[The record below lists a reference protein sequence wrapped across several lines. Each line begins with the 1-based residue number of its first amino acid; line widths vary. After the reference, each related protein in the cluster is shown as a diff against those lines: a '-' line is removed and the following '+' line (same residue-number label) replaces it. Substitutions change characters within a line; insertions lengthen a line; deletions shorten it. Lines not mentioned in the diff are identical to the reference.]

1 MKSTSRNNSKRRS
14 LLARRFNA
22 TRRGTT
28 IVECLVASTLIIA
41 GMATLTTLV
50 IRNGHLHW
58 QLRHHQTA
66 LDELRNQ
73 IDALH
78 AVSFEQLE
86 MHVTQLQPS
95 STCLEMLPDAHLTG
109 EVRSHSDARQV
120 VLSLRWKEPGR
131 GENPLR
137 LAAWFYPAKTPTA
150 ELTEDDLRT
159 EQATP

>member
-1 MKSTSRNNSKRRS
+1 MKSTSRSNTKRRS
-14 LLARRFNA
+14 ILARPFHA
-22 TRRGTT
+22 PRRGTT

-58 QLRHHQTA
+58 QLRHHQAA

-86 MHVTQLQPS
+86 MHVSQLQPS
-95 STCLEMLPDAHLTG
+95 ATCLKLLPDARLTG
-109 EVRSHSDARQV
+109 EVRSLDEARQV

-131 GENPLR
+131 EENPLR
-137 LAAWFYPAKTPTA
+137 LAAWIYPRKMPTTA
-150 ELTEDDLRT
+150 STEDDVQT

>member
-1 MKSTSRNNSKRRS
+1 MKSTSRGNAKRQPI
-14 LLARRFNA
+14 LARQIN
-22 TRRGTT
+22 TPRRGTT
-28 IVECLVASTLIIA
+28 IVECMVASTLIIA

-78 AVSFEQLE
+78 AVPYEQLE
-86 MHVTQLQPS
+86 RHVTQLQPS
-95 STCLEMLPDAHLTG
+95 RTCLELLPDARLTG
-109 EVRSHSDARQV
+109 EVRPHDDAHQI

-131 GENPLR
+131 EENPLR